1 MKSIKVTRSSVGT
14 KAEID
19 ELLAIASRGD
29 ITIIFREYDLQNLG
43 KVLKLVEQNKVAGM
57 AVVKIPE

>member
-29 ITIIFREYDLQNLG
+29 ITIIFREYYLQNLG
-43 KVLKLVEQNKVAGM
+43 KVLKLVEQNKVAGRV
-57 AVVKIPE
+57 VVKIPE

>member
-29 ITIIFREYDLQNLG
+29 ITIIFREYYLQNLG